1 MRLTKLQLKRI
12 IRETLKRQGALREGR
27 YGRGRLLRESGW
39 QMNPEMGGPEDQF
52 YPEGTSIRQ
61 AASEAIS
68 YISKTYGDHILL
80 NCAEFCRTGAD
91 CIKLAR
97 GWDTEGEAMSDVL
110 ESGDIRGSGNYDLN
124 AFADELARQ
133 FSKMGV

>member
-1 MRLTKLQLKRI
+1 MRLTKGQLKRI
-12 IRETLKRQGALREGR
+12 IRETLNRQGLLREGR

-52 YPEGTSIRQ
+52 YPEGTPIRQ
-61 AASEAIS
+61 AASEAVH
-68 YISKTYGDHILL
+68 YITREYGEDILL
-80 NCAEFCRTGAD
+80 NCAELCRTGAD

-97 GWDTEGEAMSDVL
+97 DMSTEGEAMSDVL
-110 ESGDIRGSGNYDLN
+110 ESGDVQGSGNYDLQ

-133 FSKMGV
+133 FSRMGV